1 MDYVCDIFG
10 IKVGVF
16 VICVMKYWGEYMEED
31 VMNLFIKK
39 LKGIYILYK
48 QIQVYFMKC
57 RIIMIFVIG
66 IGFILEKGWGC
77 KGRVGFRFFFIVM
90 INKLYII
97 FDYCEYDMYLI
108 YIK

>member
-57 RIIMIFVIG
+57 RIFNYDFCYWYWFYFG
-66 IGFILEKGWGC
+66 KGWG
-77 KGRVGFRFFFIVM
+77 GG
-90 INKLYII
+90 
-97 FDYCEYDMYLI
+97 
-108 YIK
+108 

>member
-31 VMNLFIKK
+31 VINFFIKK

-48 QIQVYFMKC
+48 Y
-57 RIIMIFVIG
+57 VIGG

-77 KGRVGFRFFFIVM
+77 KGRLGFIFF
-90 INKLYII
+90 
-97 FDYCEYDMYLI
+97 
-108 YIK
+108 

>member
-31 VMNLFIKK
+31 VINFFIKK

-48 QIQVYFMKC
+48 QIQVYFMNC
-57 RIIMIFVIG
+57 RKFNYDFVIGG

-77 KGRVGFRFFFIVM
+77 KGRLGFSVF
-90 INKLYII
+90 L
-97 FDYCEYDMYLI
+97 LL
-108 YIK
+108 

>member
-39 LKGIYILYK
+39 LKGIYIWDLD
-48 QIQVYFMKC
+48 
-57 RIIMIFVIG
+57 
-66 IGFILEKGWGC
+66 
-77 KGRVGFRFFFIVM
+77 FFFIVM